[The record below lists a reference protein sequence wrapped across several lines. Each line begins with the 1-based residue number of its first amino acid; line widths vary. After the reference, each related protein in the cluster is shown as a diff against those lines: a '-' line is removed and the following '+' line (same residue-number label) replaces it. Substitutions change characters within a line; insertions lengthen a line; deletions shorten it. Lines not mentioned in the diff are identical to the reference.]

1 MHAIPLHLLDA
12 DGWDWVAGAAF
23 SFGLPEHPPEPRAL
37 PTAAQAVAAFA
48 SAGCHGEAWFTVESP
63 DASADL
69 PRCPGPEECAG
80 RGGLHLG
87 EVTLVPA
94 DPTADRE
101 RLAADAP
108 VGAIGFRKPSPA
120 AVLAAVVALTMAAGS
135 MLVCDDISADQVFV
149 IHEGDQLA
157 GLAAHWPW

>member
-1 MHAIPLHLLDA
+1 MAPLA
-12 DGWDWVAGAAF
+12 
-23 SFGLPEHPPEPRAL
+23 PRAL

-48 SAGCHGEAWFTVESP
+48 SAGCHGETWFTVESP
-63 DASADL
+63 GASADL
-69 PRCPGPEECAG
+69 PPCPGLEECAG
-80 RGGLHLG
+80 RGSLHLG

-94 DPTADRE
+94 DPTAGRE
-101 RLAADAP
+101 RLAADAL

-120 AVLAAVVALTMAAGS
+120 AVLAAVVALTTAAGS

-157 GLAAHWPW
+157 DLAAHWPW